1 MSYKLKIVTTMDPMT
16 SHWSTG
22 NCRLVSD
29 ILLIF
34 MAAVQWR
41 MYPLYLNSEGAT
53 LHCIVLDIGD
63 TYVLLVR
70 GDNSVCFGCQGQ

>member
-1 MSYKLKIVTTMDPMT
+1 MSYKRKIVTTMDPMT

-29 ILLIF
+29 ILLIL

-41 MYPLYLNSEGAT
+41 MYPLYLNSEGFILFIALFWISGT
-53 LHCIVLDIGD
+53 LMFC
-63 TYVLLVR
+63 
-70 GDNSVCFGCQGQ
+70 